1 MKLFLNRSESVALRR
16 CLSMLQVSRS
26 GFALSLLLG
35 VTALGAAIALGGTA
49 AWLIARASQQPPVL
63 YLTVA
68 ATSVRLFGVSR
79 ALGRYLSRLAS
90 HKVALTGMDN
100 LRNNLY
106 DELAAAPGK
115 KLSTLRRG
123 DLMTRAGADVDEVGN
138 VVVKTLLPALVAA
151 IVGVGTVGVITI
163 ISPAAGIILALS
175 LVVSGIIAP
184 ALIARSVR
192 LAESQGADARTD
204 IAATSLAILEGATE
218 LSMAGTLERAR
229 HSLDR
234 AEGELSAALARSSR
248 LSAFARGL
256 DVCAM
261 GVAVIGALLIGI
273 PQTTSGALAQVLLA
287 VIVLVPLSSFEGV
300 AELTPA
306 AAQLVRSAQAAT
318 RICSLLDEEA
328 PAQPHDVPEGPTVIE
343 ARDLAIGWPSGPTLV
358 TGISL
363 TLRPGSSLAIVGPS
377 GIGKTTLLATL
388 TGIIPPKSGSALI
401 NGVPAW
407 GADRDQLTSRIT
419 MTAEDAHVF
428 ATTIYE
434 NLRVARA
441 SLTRDEAS
449 ELLARAGLA
458 QWVQSLPDG
467 LDTVIGS
474 GGTTV
479 SGGERRRLLMARALA
494 APAPIMAVD
503 EASEHLDAA
512 TADRLME
519 TLLTR
524 SPDRA
529 TLVVTHR
536 LSALDQADQVIV
548 LAAPDPSQCATIAAR
563 GTHDEVLQALPTYRW
578 ALDQEEQ

>member
-1 MKLFLNRSESVALRR
+1 
-16 CLSMLQVSRS
+16 
-26 GFALSLLLG
+26 
-35 VTALGAAIALGGTA
+35 
-49 AWLIARASQQPPVL
+49 
-63 YLTVA
+63 
-68 ATSVRLFGVSR
+68 
-79 ALGRYLSRLAS
+79 
-90 HKVALTGMDN
+90 
-100 LRNNLY
+100 
-106 DELAAAPGK
+106 
-115 KLSTLRRG
+115 
-123 DLMTRAGADVDEVGN
+123 MTRAGADVDEVGN
-138 VVVKTLLPALVAA
+138 IVVKTLLPALVAA

-175 LVVSGIIAP
+175 LVVSGVIAP

-192 LAESQGADARTD
+192 LAESQGADARAD

-229 HSLDR
+229 HSLSESET
-234 AEGELSAALARSSR
+234 ALSAALARSAR

-273 PQTTSGALAQVLLA
+273 PQTTSGVLAQVLLA
-287 VIVLVPLSSFEGV
+287 VIVLVPLSAFEGV

-318 RICSLLDEEA
+318 RICPLLDEEA
-328 PAQPHDVPEGPTVIE
+328 TAQPHDIPEGPTVIE
-343 ARDLAIGWPSGPTLV
+343 ARDLAIGWPGGPTLA

-388 TGIIPPKSGSALI
+388 TGVIPPKSGAALV

-407 GADRDQLTSRIT
+407 GADRDQLTAHIT
-419 MTAEDAHVF
+419 MTAEDANVF

-434 NLRVARA
+434 NLRVARG

-449 ELLARAGLA
+449 ELLTQAGLDE
-458 QWVQSLPDG
+458 WIESLPEG
-467 LDTVIGS
+467 IDTLIGS

-494 APAPIMAVD
+494 APAPILAID

-519 TLLTR
+519 TLLTP
-524 SPDRA
+524 SADRA

-536 LSALDQADQVIV
+536 LSALDQAHNVLV
-548 LAAPDPSQCATIAAR
+548 LAADEPGGCAHVAAQ
-563 GTHDEVLQALPTYRW
+563 GTHEDITRTLPAYQW
-578 ALDQEEQ
+578 ALQQEEQ